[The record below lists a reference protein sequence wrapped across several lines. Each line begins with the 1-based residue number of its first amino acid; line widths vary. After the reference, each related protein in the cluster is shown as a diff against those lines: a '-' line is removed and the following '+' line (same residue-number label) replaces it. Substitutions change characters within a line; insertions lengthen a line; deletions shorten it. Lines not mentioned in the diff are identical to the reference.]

1 MNHLHGIH
9 VGFAKD
15 RDFQYLE
22 EYVPAVGDKLIAGEE
37 AQTERLLITSTVFLM
52 MSSMRNSLYDELYR
66 IKDTKTEEKKLA
78 MKLDGYVR
86 KMIWYNWDT
95 NYLEELVEQIK
106 SKQ

>member
-1 MNHLHGIH
+1 MLWNSTTPNTNPSYGTSTLSHLHGIH

-52 MSSMRNSLYDELYR
+52 MSSMRNSLYDELYQ
-66 IKDTKTEEKKLA
+66 IKDTKTEEKNL
-78 MKLDGYVR
+78 L
-86 KMIWYNWDT
+86 
-95 NYLEELVEQIK
+95 
-106 SKQ
+106 